1 MSLPFSVKFA
11 LRLASTCFICCR
23 ICLCPAVPSTRKD
36 SSPMPTVIV
45 PHPVKHG
52 KRVVVYLPDESDSWT
67 AAELR
72 AAIDTSL
79 FFKYG
84 TSAPA
89 IDTAHMDGRL
99 ESCNVEVS
107 TENKEVPD
115 LQQTTQQQQTNA
127 DAGDARPRKFRR
139 LDLTSMP
146 AGEVIDLD

>member
-1 MSLPFSVKFA
+1 M
-11 LRLASTCFICCR
+11 
-23 ICLCPAVPSTRKD
+23 
-36 SSPMPTVIV
+36 
-45 PHPVKHG
+45 
-52 KRVVVYLPDESDSWT
+52 VVYLPDESDSWT

-79 FFKYG
+79 CLKYG
-84 TSAPA
+84 MSAPA
-89 IDTAHMDGRL
+89 IDTAHMDGRR
-99 ESCNVEVS
+99 ESCNVKVS

>member
-72 AAIDTSL
+72 AAIDTSRFL
-79 FFKYG
+79 KYG
-84 TSAPA
+84 MSALA

-107 TENKEVPD
+107 TDNKEVPD

>member
-1 MSLPFSVKFA
+1 
-11 LRLASTCFICCR
+11 
-23 ICLCPAVPSTRKD
+23 
-36 SSPMPTVIV
+36 MPTVIV

-52 KRVVVYLPDESDSWT
+52 KRVVVYLPDESDAWT

-72 AAIDTSL
+72 AAIATSL
-79 FFKYG
+79 FSLKQYG

>member
-1 MSLPFSVKFA
+1 
-11 LRLASTCFICCR
+11 
-23 ICLCPAVPSTRKD
+23 
-36 SSPMPTVIV
+36 MPTVIV

-72 AAIDTSL
+72 AAIDTC
-79 FFKYG
+79 

>member
-1 MSLPFSVKFA
+1 MLTCQHGWTFAVSLPFSVKFA

-79 FFKYG
+79 CLKYG
-84 TSAPA
+84 MSAPA
-89 IDTAHMDGRL
+89 IDTAHMGGRL

-107 TENKEVPD
+107 TEEKEKC
-115 LQQTTQQQQTNA
+115 LTCSKQRSSSKQT
-127 DAGDARPRKFRR
+127 
-139 LDLTSMP
+139 LTPETLVLASS
-146 AGEVIDLD
+146 GG

>member
-1 MSLPFSVKFA
+1 MANAWLY
-11 LRLASTCFICCR
+11 I
-23 ICLCPAVPSTRKD
+23 
-36 SSPMPTVIV
+36 
-45 PHPVKHG
+45 
-52 KRVVVYLPDESDSWT
+52 LPDESDSWT

-79 FFKYG
+79 CLKYG

-99 ESCNVEVS
+99 ESCDVEVS
-107 TENKEVPD
+107 TENKEVPG
-115 LQQTTQQQQTNA
+115 LQQTTQQQQKKNA

>member
-1 MSLPFSVKFA
+1 MANAWLYICQMNHIHGQQPNSEQPLI
-11 LRLASTCFICCR
+11 LRC
-23 ICLCPAVPSTRKD
+23 
-36 SSPMPTVIV
+36 
-45 PHPVKHG
+45 
-52 KRVVVYLPDESDSWT
+52 
-67 AAELR
+67 
-72 AAIDTSL
+72 
-79 FFKYG
+79 FFKKNG

-89 IDTAHMDGRL
+89 IDAAHMDGRL